1 MSKFWFLGSWRAWM
15 SENCGPPT
23 PLGLLYFTHVSQR
36 ESFVHLFHTSSFLQN
51 WSIFELVKM
60 IQQQHLV
67 VGRRM
72 DGQVGAKTLM
82 SSIKRAASPGLRG
95 SNKPVP
101 SYCNSVRGRFVEH
114 SALRSAPLLTSLG
127 LQGHSHSVKE
137 WYILRNLAESQ
148 RISRCLNFQK
158 RCLFLFLGL
167 GCALYR

>member
-23 PLGLLYFTHVSQR
+23 PLGLLYFTHVSQG

-51 WSIFELVKM
+51 CSIFKLV
-60 IQQQHLV
+60 QRWSSSSTWWW
-67 VGRRM
+67 GRRM

-137 WYILRNLAESQ
+137 RYLLWNLAESQ
-148 RISRCLNFQK
+148 RISRCMNFQK
-158 RCLFLFLGL
+158 RCLFVCF
-167 GCALYR
+167 YF